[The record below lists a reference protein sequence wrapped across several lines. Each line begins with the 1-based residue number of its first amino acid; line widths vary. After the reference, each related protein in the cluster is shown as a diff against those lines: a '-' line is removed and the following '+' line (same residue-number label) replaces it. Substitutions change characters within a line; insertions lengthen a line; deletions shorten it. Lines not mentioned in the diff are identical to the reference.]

1 MGRGLALLVSPRF
14 SWDGGMV
21 GHGFFASPLNVF
33 FLLFCF
39 LSVMKSQILRIQQP

>member
-1 MGRGLALLVSPRF
+1 MDRGLAFLVSPGF
-14 SWDGGMV
+14 WWDGGPQ
-21 GHGFFASPLNVF
+21 GFFSPSPLNAF